1 MGSSI
6 GSLSHADQKAACE
19 ACADEIVSRIP
30 ALAEARGLPTGQLA
44 LTVWL
49 ALFRDIIGDGSDGPS
64 SVELLALARMSVS
77 GTPDTT

>member
-19 ACADEIVSRIP
+19 SCADDIVSRIP
-30 ALAEARGLPTGQLA
+30 ALAEARGLPTSQLA

-49 ALFRDIIGDGSDGPS
+49 ALFRDLVGDGSDGPTV
-64 SVELLALARMSVS
+64 VELLALARVSVS